1 MISQYKLEYF
11 LIHQMIKV
19 TESYKVSIF
28 LLLGV
33 SS

>member
-11 LIHQMIKV
+11 LIQMIKV